1 MKKKVE
7 LKKKQRIL
15 ATEKAFQCVMI
26 SKGKDI
32 KQQEENRK
40 QCCRT
45 VKLGEEG

>member
-7 LKKKQRIL
+7 LKKKKKKRIL

-32 KQQEENRK
+32 KQQEKTENSA
-40 QCCRT
+40 
-45 VKLGEEG
+45 VEL